1 MYFVYIEEEAPLISG
16 YLYRRVTLKSFFN
29 SVQEDLVV
37 TSAGLTYGVERAGS
51 LSMSL
56 PSSHRYVN
64 MFPDF
69 DVIVRIVENDRLV
82 WRGRFLSYQ
91 RNFDLSTDV
100 TFEGLFARMNDVPIA
115 PYDYSTSGI
124 SMDDLF
130 NSIWTEYE
138 KIFYPGK
145 TISFARMPTIACTDE
160 MRSRKYYGKNDDW
173 TSAMEVYSGIID
185 ELRDLTFIVH
195 EGAEE
200 EMPVGPNETAPIP
213 RDFVIEIMDDKTM
226 AKSTGQQIRFGT
238 NLLDLTKIFDGS
250 EIYSRLIPVGKD
262 GLTIGSPN
270 YISDPEIE
278 SKYGVRYKVVNF
290 SDIEDTATLKS
301 LGQQLYTKNQEEL
314 SSTGVEV
321 RAVDMHYLDS
331 SIEGFKFGELVHVA
345 SEVQGVD
352 DWYPLTNMEL
362 NLLDPQQNSYTFG
375 YEQKQISTEV
385 ANK

>member
-213 RDFVIEIMDDKTM
+213 RDFVIEIMEEKEM
-226 AKSTGQQIRFGT
+226 VKSQGQQIRFGT

-290 SDIEDTATLKS
+290 SDIEDAATLKS